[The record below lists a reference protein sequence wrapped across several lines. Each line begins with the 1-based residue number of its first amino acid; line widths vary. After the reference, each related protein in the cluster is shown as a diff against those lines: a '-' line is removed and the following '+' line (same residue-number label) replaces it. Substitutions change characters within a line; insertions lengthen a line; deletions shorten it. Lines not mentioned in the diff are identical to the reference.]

1 MGSFIDYSPAF
12 LLVFIRITAFFVTLP
27 LFSYRTIP
35 AVHKVGFAFF
45 LGVVSFSTLN
55 DPPILKVD
63 GYYFLLLGK
72 EILVGLLLGLIA
84 YIMLS
89 AVQIAGSFIDFQMG
103 FAVANV
109 IDPQTGAQNPL
120 VSHFLYTMAL
130 MFMLS
135 INAHHML
142 LDGVFYSYQYIPVDQ
157 LISFSGEGLA
167 EFIMTRF
174 NHMFVIAF
182 QMSAPVVA
190 SLFLVDL
197 ALGIVARTVPQ
208 LNVFVVGLPLK
219 IAASFIM
226 LIVCMGVLFYSVQL
240 LFEQIIR
247 TMRNLLTLFG
257 GIS

>member
-1 MGSFIDYSPAF
+1 MGAFFDYFPAF
-12 LLVFIRITAFFVTLP
+12 LLVFTRITAFFVTLP

-45 LGVVSFSTLN
+45 LGVVSFSTMN
-55 DPPILKVD
+55 DPPVLEFD
-63 GYYFLLLGK
+63 GYYLLLVGK
-72 EILVGLLLGLIA
+72 ETLVGLLLGLIA

-103 FAVANV
+103 FAIAGV

-120 VSHFLYTMAL
+120 VGHFLYTLAL
-130 MFMLS
+130 LFMLS
-135 INAHHML
+135 INAHHLL
-142 LDGVFYSYQYIPVDQ
+142 LDGIYYSYQYIPVDQ
-157 LISFSGEGLA
+157 LISFSGKGLA
-167 EFIMTRF
+167 EFIMSRF
-174 NHMFVIAF
+174 NQMFVIAF

-219 IAASFIM
+219 IAVSLIM
-226 LIVCMGVLFYSVQL
+226 LIVCMAVLFYSIQWLV
-240 LFEQIIR
+240 EQIIR
-247 TMRNLLTLFG
+247 TMRDLLTLFG